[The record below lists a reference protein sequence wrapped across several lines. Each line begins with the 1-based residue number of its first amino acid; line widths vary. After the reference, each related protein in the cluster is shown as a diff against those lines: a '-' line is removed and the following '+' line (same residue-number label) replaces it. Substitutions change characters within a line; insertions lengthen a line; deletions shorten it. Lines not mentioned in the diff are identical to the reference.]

1 MSFSVMKMN
10 KKLVAATHN
19 KGKLR
24 EFSRILQPLGIELIP
39 VPEGIME
46 NIEETGAT
54 FAENAVIKA
63 KAVFEAVGIPAMADD
78 SGLCIDALGGE
89 PGVRSARFMG
99 EDTPYS
105 VKNAAIIEKL
115 EGVPENERSAR
126 FKCAIAIVGEG
137 VERVFEGVFEGKI
150 GNRPMGE
157 NGFGYDP
164 IFYVGGISSAQ
175 MSDEQKD
182 SVSHRGMALRAMAKE
197 INDII

>member
-1 MSFSVMKMN
+1 MKMS

-24 EFSRILQPLGIELIP
+24 EFARILQPLGIELVP
-39 VPEGIME
+39 VPDGIME
-46 NIEETGAT
+46 SIEETGET

-63 KAVFEAVGIPAMADD
+63 KAVFEAVGLPAMADD

-115 EGVPENERSAR
+115 EGVPENQRSAR
-126 FKCAIAIVGEG
+126 FKCAIAVVGDG
-137 VERVFEGVFEGKI
+137 VERVFEGSFEGKI
-150 GNRPMGE
+150 GYQPMGE

-164 IFYVGGISSAQ
+164 IFYVGEVSSAQ

-182 SVSHRGMALRAMAKE
+182 SMSHRGKALRAMAQQINE
-197 INDII
+197 II

>member
-10 KKLVAATHN
+10 KRLVAATHN

-24 EFSRILQPLGIELIP
+24 EFSRILQPLGIELVP

-63 KAVFEAVGIPAMADD
+63 KAVFEATGIPAMADD

-126 FKCAIAIVGEG
+126 FKCAIAVVGEG
-137 VERVFEGVFEGKI
+137 IERVFEGVFEGKI

-175 MSDEQKD
+175 MSDGQKD
-182 SVSHRGMALRAMAKE
+182 SMSHRGKALRAMAKE
-197 INDII
+197 INEII

>member
-126 FKCAIAIVGEG
+126 FKCAIAVVGEG

>member
-1 MSFSVMKMN
+1 MS

-24 EFSRILQPLGIELIP
+24 EFSRILEPLGIELVP

-46 NIEETGAT
+46 TIEETGST

-63 KAVFEAVGIPAMADD
+63 KAVFAATGIPTMADD

-89 PGVRSARFMG
+89 PGVKSARFMG
-99 EDTPYS
+99 EDTSYTI
-105 VKNAAIIEKL
+105 KNAKIIEMLDGIPDEK
-115 EGVPENERSAR
+115 RTAR
-126 FKCAIAIVGEG
+126 FVCAIAVAHQNGEN
-137 VERVFEGVFEGKI
+137 VFEGAFEGKI
-150 GNRPMGE
+150 GYEAKGD

-164 IFYVGGISSAQ
+164 IFYVGEISSSE
-175 MSDEQKD
+175 MSAEQKD
-182 SVSHRGMALRAMAKE
+182 SMSHRGKALRAMAKE

>member
-1 MSFSVMKMN
+1 MSFSVMKMS

-24 EFSRILQPLGIELIP
+24 EFARILQPLGIELIP
-39 VPEGIME
+39 VPDGIME
-46 NIEETGAT
+46 NIEETGET

-63 KAVFEAVGIPAMADD
+63 KAVFEAVGLPAMADD

-115 EGVPENERSAR
+115 EGVPENQRSAR
-126 FKCAIAIVGEG
+126 FKCAIAVVGEG
-137 VERVFEGVFEGKI
+137 VERVFEGAFEGKI
-150 GNRPMGE
+150 GYRAMGE

-164 IFYVGGISSAQ
+164 IFYAGEVSSAQ

-182 SVSHRGMALRAMAKE
+182 SMSHRGKALRAMAKE
-197 INDII
+197 INDLI